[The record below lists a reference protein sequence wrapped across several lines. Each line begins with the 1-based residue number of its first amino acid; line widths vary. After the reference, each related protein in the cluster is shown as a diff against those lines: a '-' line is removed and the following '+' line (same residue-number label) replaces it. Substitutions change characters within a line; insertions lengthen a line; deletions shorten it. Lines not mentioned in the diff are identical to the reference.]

1 MLSPQKK
8 IFKELVYKKKQ
19 TTKQKQEAKQEKL
32 GHIYRFVFIIIK
44 LKRIKKIQQ
53 SWSPF
58 I

>member
-32 GHIYRFVFIIIK
+32 CHIYRFVFIIIK